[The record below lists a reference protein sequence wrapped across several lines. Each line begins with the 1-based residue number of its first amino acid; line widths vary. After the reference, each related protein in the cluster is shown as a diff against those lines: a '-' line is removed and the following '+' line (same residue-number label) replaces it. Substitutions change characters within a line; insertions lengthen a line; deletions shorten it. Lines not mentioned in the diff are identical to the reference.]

1 MADLS
6 RTAGKTLYKM
16 TLLKRS
22 ILGRS
27 MLIALGNMF
36 LPLPGATALADEEV
50 SADKGMYPQ
59 ASSTIPV
66 YDDRVARIELQKP
79 SAENVSQQEVIVC
92 TANHLGNGFWLTA
105 KHCLADAQVRGDILQ
120 ADGDRASITKRYFGE
135 KGVDLAV
142 FETDD
147 PTIASRKFDLPGEGL
162 NISDELTL
170 IGFAAVHSYASE
182 AKVEV
187 IEGVQDNYILW
198 QEYRNSFKTVST
210 TPSRTCGG
218 DSGGAIYV
226 GNEIVGVH
234 SAGPL
239 NRECAGKQ
247 GSEMLHTSV
256 LPSRSW
262 IEEIAKMSAE
272 EHEPSGAGIVGSS
285 DSMSGALEF

>member
-1 MADLS
+1 
-6 RTAGKTLYKM
+6 M

-22 ILGRS
+22 ILGIS
-27 MLIALGNMF
+27 LPIALGNMF
-36 LPLPGATALADEEV
+36 FLLPDATALADEVV
-50 SADKGMYPQ
+50 SAGKGMHPQ

-66 YDDRVARIELQKP
+66 YDDRVARIELKKP
-79 SAENVSQQEVIVC
+79 SAGNVSHQEGIAC

-105 KHCLADAQVRGDILQ
+105 KHCLTDAQMKGDILQ
-120 ADGDRASITKRYFGE
+120 ADGDRAAITNRYFAE
-135 KGVDLAV
+135 KGVDLAI

-147 PTIASRKFDLPGEGL
+147 PTISSRNFALPGEGL

-182 AKVEV
+182 AKLEV

-218 DSGGAIYV
+218 DSGGAVYA
-226 GNEIVGVH
+226 GNEIIGVH

-262 IEEIAKMSAE
+262 IEEVAGRTAE
-272 EHEPSGAGIVGSS
+272 EHEPSGAGVTGSS
-285 DSMSGALEF
+285 GSMSSALGF